1 MYSCWSVTCS
11 YNRLLFVTP
20 FHLAYRPKEKFL
32 RTLSEGSHIFESRLY
47 FVIYYCTIF
56 FGFPLRTPATYY
68 VVVGGWVFQTGVFLA
83 FGVKF
88 AQKADSFHKFQNTIF
103 AIRTRV
109 TISKIEYIAIW
120 APFGI
125 RWRCLV
131 LVSFVYSL
139 ACALASLARIVLYSP
154 KESSL
159 ELTVW
164 VPLFWMAFFTLFPKR
179 EFLRTHHCGSPRFE
193 WLSSPCFI
201 PQRRVP

>member
-88 AQKADSFHKFQNTIF
+88 AQKADSFNKFQNTIF

-139 ACALASLARIVLYSP
+139 ACALASLARIVLYSHTGEFLITHRVAP
-154 KESSL
+154 LGLNGFLLLPHSPL
-159 ELTVW
+159 G
-164 VPLFWMAFFTLFPKR
+164 VPSVWMAFFTLFYSPK
-179 EFLRTHHCGSPRFE
+179 ES
-193 WLSSPCFI
+193 
-201 PQRRVP
+201 